1 MSTNFNNSGSHG
13 SHTRKSAI
21 SSVSFDS
28 SVSHKSKRH
37 KRFSGNARSHSY
49 SNSSRHR
56 YESDKDSYTKLL
68 QEFYAYND
76 SKYLAD
82 SDSQYTILRHWQDSS
97 ENVHFRELD
106 RIVKHNTL
114 FAEDNPD
121 YFSLLE
127 VESEL
132 IDIEDLRDW
141 IVLSSKA
148 KATCLHILQDT
159 AYKENILPHYD
170 LFNCTEEVYEELQ
183 EKQRELLR
191 NFPNILNE
199 AYLRAKKYLLPELA
213 LYYNIEF
220 FKTRRLQISVSV
232 IYKYL
237 EDNMEEILPKAFK
250 SEKDRL
256 KFLTTEDVIG
266 YQILLSDE
274 RKLSN
279 SDKSKKAKIMIQNMT
294 KDIYSVYGAF
304 CNKNRHFILHIGPTN
319 SGKTYD
325 AIQALKSAESGI
337 YLGPLRLLAFEE
349 FERLNKDG
357 CLCNLKPGE
366 EEIVVPGARHQSSTI
381 EVLNIYNHYDVA
393 VIDEAQLIGDKGRGG
408 AWTQAMLGIDADE
421 IHVCLAPEGKE
432 IIVKLIEDLGDTYEI
447 VEHERLV
454 PLMPDRRAFKFPD
467 DVEEK
472 DALIVFSRKSVHTVA
487 AELSKK
493 GIKCSLIYGALPY
506 DVRHEE
512 VRKFTAGETKVVV
525 ATDAIGMGLNLPIR
539 RIVFLETDK
548 FDGYDVRELK
558 VSEVR
563 QIAGR
568 AGRKGIYETGY
579 YTATSNF
586 KRIKE
591 LYKAA
596 PDSVEKAVL
605 PLPRQLI
612 EYYPPL
618 SNSLVWWNAAIAPD
632 LYEKSDITGIPKLAH
647 DLEELTDSKE
657 LIYDLITIPFDSE
670 IEEVYELWY
679 ALSKDYIENNPI
691 DIISYLK
698 YILDFSTLEALELSY
713 KQCDLLFYFLRSIC
727 RSDLRDLEIIVR
739 SKEEISQKIIK
750 YLENQAYSE
759 KKCRICGKALPYNF
773 KYGICETCYR
783 KM

>member
-127 VESEL
+127 VESEP

-170 LFNCTEEVYEELQ
+170 LFNCTEEVYEGLQ

-337 YLGPLRLLAFEE
+337 LWNATKIRESLELPKIRFAGFHDI
-349 FERLNKDG
+349 K
-357 CLCNLKPGE
+357 
-366 EEIVVPGARHQSSTI
+366 VVPGDELIETLASSYSHVGNDETL
-381 EVLNIYNHYDVA
+381 VVTRSNKRANIYNQGIRNMVLGRE
-393 VIDEAQLIGDKGRGG
+393 DELCSNDRI
-408 AWTQAMLGIDADE
+408 M
-421 IHVCLAPEGKE
+421 
-432 IIVKLIEDLGDTYEI
+432 IVKNNYFWG
-447 VEHERLV
+447 H
-454 PLMPDRRAFKFPD
+454 
-467 DVEEK
+467 
-472 DALIVFSRKSVHTVA
+472 
-487 AELSKK
+487 
-493 GIKCSLIYGALPY
+493 
-506 DVRHEE
+506 
-512 VRKFTAGETKVVV
+512 
-525 ATDAIGMGLNLPIR
+525 
-539 RIVFLETDK
+539 
-548 FDGYDVRELK
+548 
-558 VSEVR
+558 
-563 QIAGR
+563 
-568 AGRKGIYETGY
+568 
-579 YTATSNF
+579 
-586 KRIKE
+586 
-591 LYKAA
+591 
-596 PDSVEKAVL
+596 
-605 PLPRQLI
+605 
-612 EYYPPL
+612 
-618 SNSLVWWNAAIAPD
+618 
-632 LYEKSDITGIPKLAH
+632 
-647 DLEELTDSKE
+647 DSKE
-657 LIYDLITIPFDSE
+657 IDFIANGDMAVVRRVRNIQELYGLRFADVTMTFPDYNDFELTATVLLDTLTSE
-670 IEEVYELWY
+670 APALTREQQEQLYNGVMEDYAEIRFKSERLKKLKEDRFYNALQIKFAYAATCHKAQGGQWAHVYVDQGYMTDDMLN
-679 ALSKDYIENNPI
+679 SDYMHWLYTAFTRATEQL
-691 DIISYLK
+691 YLVNWPK
-698 YILDFSTLEALELSY
+698 TQIQNE
-713 KQCDLLFYFLRSIC
+713 
-727 RSDLRDLEIIVR
+727 
-739 SKEEISQKIIK
+739 
-750 YLENQAYSE
+750 
-759 KKCRICGKALPYNF
+759 
-773 KYGICETCYR
+773 
-783 KM
+783 